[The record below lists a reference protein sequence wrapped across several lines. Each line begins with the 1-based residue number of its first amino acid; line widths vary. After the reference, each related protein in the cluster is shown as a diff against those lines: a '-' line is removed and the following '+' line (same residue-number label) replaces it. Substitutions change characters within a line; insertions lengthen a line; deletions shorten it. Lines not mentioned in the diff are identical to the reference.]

1 MSLENYLSDP
11 RRLGE
16 DRVKHC
22 LNLGSKGED
31 LFRELTKAIK
41 TDVAEDKQHIDFD
54 WDGKKVDV
62 KGPKP
67 MHKQGFVLLE
77 FLNVW
82 GNHGWC
88 AKESKA
94 EYIAFQFPD
103 AFYVFEKDALRMRA
117 IELCEE
123 YTEDAVLRKNRVKP
137 YDGLG
142 KWLGRWNSKDVFTY
156 LRFQDIEHLVYDKI
170 DLFA

>member
-1 MSLENYLSDP
+1 MSLEKYLSSS

-22 LNLGSKGED
+22 LELGLSGEK
-31 LFRELTKAIK
+31 LFKELTQAIK
-41 TDVAEDKQHIDFD
+41 TDVEEDKQHIDFY
-54 WDGKKVDV
+54 WNGHTIDV

-67 MHKQGFVLLE
+67 MHTNGFILLE
-77 FLNVW
+77 FKNVW

-88 AKESKA
+88 AKQSKA
-94 EYIAFQFPD
+94 DFIAFQFPN
-103 AFYVFEKDALRMRA
+103 AFYVFEKNALRERA
-117 IELCEE
+117 ISLCEP
-123 YTEDAVLRKNRVKP
+123 YSEDAVLRKNRVKP

-156 LRFQDIEHLVYDKI
+156 LRIEDVKDLIYDTI
-170 DLFA
+170 EL